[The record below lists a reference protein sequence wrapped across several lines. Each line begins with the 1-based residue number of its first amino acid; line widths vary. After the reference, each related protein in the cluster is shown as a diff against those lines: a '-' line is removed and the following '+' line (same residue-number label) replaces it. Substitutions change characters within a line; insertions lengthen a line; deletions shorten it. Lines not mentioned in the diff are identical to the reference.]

1 MMILMPTLALSSAWI
16 KARPNNKIHL
26 TQRNVNWGLLK
37 KPDRLQRSL
46 FQRSRADKLASTRAI
61 HDCYNC

>member
-26 TQRNVNWGLLK
+26 TRRNVNCLQLRILRAGDLERSTTENHAVK
-37 KPDRLQRSL
+37 DRS
-46 FQRSRADKLASTRAI
+46 FCMSM
-61 HDCYNC
+61 N